1 MAASMASVKNV
12 STPQPTTWAIPL
24 FGWPLWISVAA
35 AVMSGVASGLTLFSP
50 DVLRGPAVMN
60 GSGRGTALVALFVA
74 VPTLAGSMVIVSR
87 GAVRPVISW
96 LGATAY
102 LLYNSV
108 LFLLIT
114 PFNQLFLLYVAMFAL
129 SFWNLVAVLRA
140 MDVPAFARRYGSR
153 FPARAIAVVLA
164 VIATLN
170 ALAWLRNVVPAVF
183 STASPQFLA
192 GTGLTT
198 NPIYVQDL
206 SFWIPL
212 TFVSSVWLWQKQA
225 WGFVNVG
232 ALLVFGLIESIGIAV
247 DQWMGSAADPA
258 STVASAVFTPIFA
271 AVAAV
276 TLIPLFF
283 YFKNLASGRR

>member
-24 FGWPLWISVAA
+24 FGWPLWISAAA
-35 AVMSGVASGLTLFSP
+35 AVMSGVASGLTLFVP